1 MEDRTIEELLK
12 MINAAGE
19 PANVPAR
26 LPREISDDT
35 MNQNLQAD
43 SDGSVYPIDSNDP
56 ATSVDLAK
64 VTAAVTQLIRALG
77 EDPTREGLAET
88 PRRAAKMFMEMFA
101 GVALSNDDIVAKH
114 NKTFDDPG
122 TEMVLVKDIGC
133 FSFCEHHFALMYNM
147 RAHIAYIPRG
157 RVVGL
162 SKVAR
167 IVDLVCKRFQL
178 QERIGADVAYVL
190 ERILG
195 TEDIMVV
202 IEGEHSCMTARGIRA
217 QGAKTR
223 TNTARG
229 RFATHADLHRAVID
243 QI

>member
-1 MEDRTIEELLK
+1 MEDKSIEDLLRI
-12 MINAAGE
+12 INNASTPRREEEAVPEIKPTGAADLYIP
-19 PANVPAR
+19 PAKTDIPAA
-26 LPREISDDT
+26 E
-35 MNQNLQAD
+35 
-43 SDGSVYPIDSNDP
+43 
-56 ATSVDLAK
+56 
-64 VTAAVTQLIRALG
+64 AAITQLIRALG
-77 EDPTREGLAET
+77 GDPTRDGMAET
-88 PRRAAKMFMEMFA
+88 PRRAVKMLGEMFA
-101 GVALSNDDIVAKH
+101 GMVYTNDEIADKY
-114 NKTFDDPG
+114 NKTFADPG

-147 RAHIAYIPRG
+147 QAHIAYIPRG

-167 IVDLVCKRFQL
+167 IVDLVSKRFQL
-178 QERIGADVAYVL
+178 QERIGADVAYIL
-190 ERILG
+190 EKILG

-229 RFATHADLHRAVID
+229 RFATHADLHKAVID